1 MRSIHFIPFFAF
13 VIGTLLVFSACKQ
26 QEKPAAA
33 SATPTKNPV
42 LEVEAV
48 ILKTTPISNTI
59 EVNGS
64 LVAGEYVEIRP
75 EVSGRLTYLN
85 IAEGKTVQAGTKLAR
100 IYNEDL
106 IAQQRKVEAQLAI
119 VTQNEQRLKKLLDV
133 NGINQQ
139 DYDNVFAQVTAYRAD
154 IEVIKAQL
162 RKTEILAPFT
172 GIMGLRNVSNG
183 AYVTPTTLMATLQQV
198 NQMKIDFTVPEIQA
212 ASLKSGGSVMVQME
226 GNMEKVKANI
236 IAIEPQINQ
245 TTRNIKVRALLTK
258 IPKGAA
264 PGAFAKVYLGE
275 GNTTQAML
283 LPSNAVVPDTR
294 NKRVFL
300 IKNGKAKSV
309 IVATGTRT
317 EDNVQVLSGVEVGDT
332 VAVSGILYLRPDI
345 AVKVKKIQ

>member
-1 MRSIHFIPFFAF
+1 MRSINFIPFLPFLIGALFA
-13 VIGTLLVFSACKQ
+13 FSACKQ
-26 QEKPAAA
+26 QEKPAAPP
-33 SATPTKNPV
+33 ATAPKNPV

-85 IAEGKTVQAGTKLAR
+85 IPEGKIVQSGTRLAR

-106 IAQQRKVEAQLAI
+106 IAQQRKIEAQLAI
-119 VTQNEQRLKKLLDV
+119 VTQNEQRLKKLLDI

-139 DYDNVFAQVTAYRAD
+139 DYDNVFAQVTAFSAD

-183 AYVTPTTLMATLQQV
+183 AYITPTTLMATLQQV

-226 GNMEKVKANI
+226 GNIEKVKANI

-309 IVATGTRT
+309 IVTTGTRT
-317 EDNVQVLSGVEVGDT
+317 EENVQVLSGVEVGDT